1 MPGVSTKATDS
12 PDSAAE
18 WECHSGQ
25 GSNTMPGPAAG
36 RQRNCTLPCP
46 ADTPATHPPCQH
58 LLQSE
63 DRQSEP
69 VEAEGE
75 PEYQPTPKGR
85 RTTMGRRPA
94 AAALPY
100 PYELEAAQALDEDV
114 DAGGAAWEGLWSN
127 RGQCPAC

>member
-1 MPGVSTKATDS
+1 MPNAADPSVS
-12 PDSAAE
+12 
-18 WECHSGQ
+18 
-25 GSNTMPGPAAG
+25 
-36 RQRNCTLPCP
+36 
-46 ADTPATHPPCQH
+46 PCQH

-69 VEAEGE
+69 VEAQGE

-100 PYELEAAQALDEDV
+100 PYELEEAQPKDEDV
-114 DAGGAAWEGLWSN
+114 DAGGHIRCLG
-127 RGQCPAC
+127 

>member
-1 MPGVSTKATDS
+1 MRRSVP
-12 PDSAAE
+12 
-18 WECHSGQ
+18 
-25 GSNTMPGPAAG
+25 
-36 RQRNCTLPCP
+36 R
-46 ADTPATHPPCQH
+46 QH

-69 VEAEGE
+69 AEAEGE

-100 PYELEAAQALDEDV
+100 PYELEEAQPMDEDMA
-114 DAGGAAWEGLWSN
+114 AGGAAWEGLWTN
-127 RGQCPAC
+127 RGQRLDCLSCAVRS